1 MRINE
6 AFIVDFLRYKAGRPL
21 KIKEMAKEIGIP
33 GSEYSSFR
41 NKVKE
46 LIDAGKLVR
55 LRHGKVG
62 VPSELNLIL
71 GNVTVSKS
79 GYGTI
84 TTESGEPV
92 VITPNKMFTA
102 FDGDRVMVR
111 VGTGPDDELHGTII
125 KVIRRAEK
133 NIVGIFRHG
142 PHFST
147 VVPDDKKFRRDVYI
161 PNRLTKK
168 ATDGQRVIARIT
180 HWDDPYRNPEGEI
193 TEVIGRPGDP
203 GVDLKTVIKSHGLP
217 ERFPKKVNDDAAKA
231 SEYLTPAEIKSR
243 RDFTKEI
250 ICTIDPADAKDFDD
264 AISVVKTQ
272 KGYRLGVYI
281 ADVSFF
287 VREGSEVDKEA
298 FNRGNSVYL
307 PGKVIPML
315 PEKLSNDLCSLK
327 PNRRR
332 LVFAVVMDI
341 SPKGKPLD
349 WRIVKGVINSRARL
363 TYEEVQ
369 KFFDTGVQSSRIKRV
384 AGCLT
389 TARELAKILQKNRM
403 AEGSLDFDLP
413 EAKIVLN
420 KRGEIVEIGNR
431 IRLESHRLIEEF
443 MLMAN
448 KVVALHVFRLGQKLL
463 YRVHDRPDLEKLEA
477 FSTLMTSLGYSFP
490 VSGNMKPLQFARFL
504 QKVKGKPEEEFV
516 NELMLRSM
524 KKAVYQPQNIG
535 HFGLAFK
542 HYTHFTSPIRRYPD
556 LLVHRLLKML
566 DKKRYPDKIA
576 KRLDSILTNVGKHCS
591 ETERIAETAER
602 EAVRIKQV
610 AYMASR
616 IGQQY
621 HGVIS
626 GLLNFGFFVRIND
639 IGIEGMV
646 RLSSLDDDYYK
657 FDEKRFRLTGR
668 RTGRIFK
675 MGDPVDIGI
684 LAVDTI
690 KNQIDLYLV
699 EPKSKSDKKRPVK
712 RKRKRR

>member
-21 KIKEMAKEIGIP
+21 KIKEMAKEMGVP
-33 GSEYSSFR
+33 GKEYPTFR

-46 LIDAGKLVR
+46 LIDSGKLVKLKR
-55 LRHGKVG
+55 GKIG

-71 GNVTVSKS
+71 GNVAVNK
-79 GYGTI
+79 GGFGTI

-92 VITPNKMFTA
+92 VIMPTKMHTA

-111 VGTGPDDELHGTII
+111 VGSGPDDELHGTVI

-133 NIVGIFRHG
+133 NIVGILRRG

-147 VVPDDKKFRRDVYI
+147 VVPDDKKFRRDIYI
-161 PNRLTKK
+161 PNRSTKK
-168 ATDGQRVIARIT
+168 ASDGQRVMARIT

-217 ERFPKKVNDDAAKA
+217 ERFPKKVLEDAQKA
-231 SEYLTPAEIKSR
+231 ADYFTAAEMKNR

-250 ICTIDPADAKDFDD
+250 VCTIDPEDAKDFDD
-264 AISVVKTQ
+264 AISVVKS
-272 KGYRLGVYI
+272 KNGYRLGVYI
-281 ADVSFF
+281 ADVSHF
-287 VREGSEVDKEA
+287 VRDGSALDKEA
-298 FNRGNSVYL
+298 FNRGNSIYL

-332 LVFAVVMDI
+332 LVYAVVIDL
-341 SPKGKPLD
+341 SPKGKVLD

-369 KFFDTGVQSSRIKRV
+369 KFFDNGARNNRIKRV
-384 AGCLT
+384 TGCLT
-389 TARELAKILQKNRM
+389 TARELAKILQENRM
-403 AEGSLDFDLP
+403 SEGSLDFDLP

-443 MLMAN
+443 MLAAN
-448 KVVALHVFRLGQKLL
+448 RVVALHVFRLGQKLL
-463 YRVHDRPDLEKLEA
+463 YRVHDRPDIEKLEA
-477 FSTLMTSLGYSFP
+477 FSMLMSSLGYSFP
-490 VSGNMKPLQFARFL
+490 VSENMKPIQFSRFL

-524 KKAVYQPQNIG
+524 KKAVYQPHNIG

-556 LLVHRLLKML
+556 LLVHRLLKKL
-566 DKKRYPDKIA
+566 DKGRYPDNLA
-576 KRLDSILTNVGKHCS
+576 KRLDSILTNAGRHCS

-610 AYMASR
+610 AYMAER
-616 IGQQY
+616 LGHRY

-626 GLLNFGFFVRIND
+626 GLLNFGFFVRLND

-646 RLSSLDDDYYK
+646 RLSTLDDDYYN
-657 FDEKRFRLTGR
+657 FDEKHFRLVGR
-668 RTGRIFK
+668 RTGRLFK
-675 MGDPVDIGI
+675 MGDPVDVGI
-684 LAVDTI
+684 LAVDAI
-690 KNQIDLYLV
+690 KNQIDLFLI
-699 EPKSKSDKKRPVK
+699 EPDEGKNRQKKS
-712 RKRKRR
+712 KRKRR

>member
-33 GSEYSSFR
+33 GKEYPSFR
-41 NKVKE
+41 DKVKE
-46 LIDAGKLVR
+46 LIDSGKLVR
-55 LRHGKVG
+55 LKRGKIG

-71 GNVTVSKS
+71 GNVTVNK
-79 GYGTI
+79 GGFGTI
-84 TTESGEPV
+84 TTEAGEPV
-92 VITPNKMFTA
+92 VIMPTKMHTA

-111 VGTGPDDELHGTII
+111 VGSGPDDELYGTVI

-133 NIVGIFRHG
+133 NIVGIFRYG

-147 VVPDDKKFRRDVYI
+147 VVPDDKKFRRDIYI

-168 ATDGQRVIARIT
+168 ASEGQRVMARIT

-193 TEVIGRPGDP
+193 TEVIGQPGDP

-217 ERFPKKVNDDAAKA
+217 ERFPKKVLEDAEKA
-231 SEYLTPAEIKSR
+231 ADYFTQAEMKNR

-250 ICTIDPADAKDFDD
+250 VCTIDPEDAKDFDD
-264 AISVVKTQ
+264 AISVVKS
-272 KGYRLGVYI
+272 KSGYRLGVYI
-281 ADVSFF
+281 ADVSHF
-287 VREGSEVDKEA
+287 VRDGSALDKEA
-298 FNRGNSVYL
+298 FNRGNSIYL

-332 LVFAVVMDI
+332 LVYAVVIDL
-341 SPKGKPLD
+341 SRKGKALD

-369 KFFDTGVQSSRIKRV
+369 KYFESGAQNSRIKRV
-384 AGCLT
+384 TQCLA
-389 TARELAKILQKNRM
+389 TARELAKILQENRM
-403 AEGSLDFDLP
+403 SEGSLDFDLP

-443 MLMAN
+443 MLAAN
-448 KVVALHVFRLGQKLL
+448 RVVALHVFRLGQKLL
-463 YRVHDRPDLEKLEA
+463 YRVHDRPDIEKLDT
-477 FSTLMTSLGYSFP
+477 FSMLMSSLGYSFP
-490 VSGNMKPLQFARFL
+490 VSENMKPIQFSRFL

-524 KKAVYQPQNIG
+524 KKAVYQPYNIG

-556 LLVHRLLKML
+556 LLVHRLLKKL
-566 DKKRYPDKIA
+566 DKGRYPDNLA
-576 KRLDSILTNVGKHCS
+576 KRLDSILTNAGKHCS

-610 AYMASR
+610 AYMAER
-616 IGQQY
+616 LGQRY
-621 HGVIS
+621 HGIIS
-626 GLLNFGFFVRIND
+626 GLLNFGFFVRLND
-639 IGIEGMV
+639 IGVEGMV
-646 RLSSLDDDYYK
+646 RLSTLDDDYYN
-657 FDEKRFRLTGR
+657 FDEKHFRLIGR
-668 RTGRIFK
+668 RTGRVFK
-675 MGDPVDIGI
+675 MGDPVNVGI
-684 LAVDTI
+684 LAVDAI
-690 KNQIDLYLV
+690 KNQIDLFLI
-699 EPKSKSDKKRPVK
+699 EPEEGKNRQTK

>member
-21 KIKEMAKEIGIP
+21 KVKEMAKEIGIP
-33 GSEYSSFR
+33 NNEYTAFR
-41 NKVKE
+41 IKVKE
-46 LIDAGKLVR
+46 LVEAGKLVK
-55 LRHGKVG
+55 LRRGKIG

-71 GNVTVSKS
+71 GNISVSKS

-84 TTESGEPV
+84 TTETGEPV
-92 VITPNKMFTA
+92 VITPSKMFTA

-111 VGTGPDDELHGTII
+111 VGSGPDDELYGTVI

-147 VVPDDKKFRRDVYI
+147 VIPDDKKFRRDIYI
-161 PNRLTKK
+161 PNPLAKK
-168 ATDGQRVIARIT
+168 AADGQRVIARIT
-180 HWDDPYRNPEGEI
+180 NWDDPYRNPEGEI
-193 TEVIGRPGDP
+193 VEIIGRPGDP
-203 GVDLKTVIKSHGLP
+203 GVDLKTVIISHGLP
-217 ERFPKKVNDDAAKA
+217 VKFTNKVIADAEKA
-231 SEYLTPAEIKSR
+231 SEYFTKAEMKNR

-250 ICTIDPADAKDFDD
+250 VCTIDPVDAKDFDD
-264 AISVVKTQ
+264 AISVYKTK

-281 ADVSFF
+281 ADVSHF
-287 VREGSEVDKEA
+287 VRDGSAVDKEA
-298 FNRGNSVYL
+298 FERGNSVYL

-332 LVFAVVMDI
+332 LVYATIIDI
-341 SPKGKPLD
+341 SPKGKILD
-349 WRIVKGVINSRARL
+349 WRIVKGVINSKARL

-369 KFFDTGVQSSRIKRV
+369 KFYNNGTTNNRIKRV
-384 AGCLT
+384 AECLT

-403 AEGSLDFDLP
+403 AAGSLDFDLP

-431 IRLESHRLIEEF
+431 IRLESHRLVEEF
-443 MLMAN
+443 MLIAN

-477 FSTLMTSLGYSFP
+477 FSTLMSSLGYNFP
-490 VSGNMKPLQFARFL
+490 VSDKMKPLQFARFL
-504 QKVKGKPEEEFV
+504 KKVKGKPEEEFV

-524 KKAVYQPQNIG
+524 KKAVYQPHNIG

-556 LLVHRLLKML
+556 LLVHRLLKSL
-566 DKKRYPDKIA
+566 DKGRYPDKLA

-610 AYMASR
+610 AYMANR
-616 IGQQY
+616 LGQRY

-626 GLLNFGFFVRIND
+626 GLLNFGFFVRLDD

-646 RLSSLDDDYYK
+646 RLSSLDDDYYN
-657 FDEKRFRLTGR
+657 FDEKRFRLVGR

-675 MGDPVDIGI
+675 MGDPVEIGI
-684 LAVDTI
+684 LAVDKT
-690 KNQIDLYLV
+690 KNQIDLYLI
-699 EPKSKSDKKRPVK
+699 EPNGEKNLRPKR
-712 RKRKRR
+712 RRKRR